1 MNSKI
6 ITVVKRTTSALIIAL
21 SLGAICIPAVA
32 VKIAH
37 KPDTA
42 LCSYYRAVPFGGN
55 NYSSIKQGEVNRKG
69 ILYEGSSNDIS
80 NNSGDEIRFD
90 NAIKIETH
98 TAIPKDIVSRSTD
111 LKFTFYKKTGFLVWK
126 PFALK
131 DSQNKSYTTYTVC
144 KNASI
149 SKYKSSNTYNT
160 QYLYANLPSGN
171 YQFHVTTSEIPP
183 IYSDYVNIY
192 FQSDLYKN

>member
-32 VKIAH
+32 VNIAH

-42 LCSYYRAVPFGGN
+42 LYSYYRAVPFGGN

-69 ILYEGSSNDIS
+69 ILYEGSSNYIS
-80 NNSGDEIRFD
+80 NNSGGKIKFD

-98 TAIPKDIVSRSTD
+98 AAMPKDIVSRSTD
-111 LKFTFYKKTGFLVWK
+111 LKFTFYKKQDF
-126 PFALK
+126 
-131 DSQNKSYTTYTVC
+131 
-144 KNASI
+144 
-149 SKYKSSNTYNT
+149 
-160 QYLYANLPSGN
+160 
-171 YQFHVTTSEIPP
+171 
-183 IYSDYVNIY
+183 
-192 FQSDLYKN
+192 

>member
-98 TAIPKDIVSRSTD
+98 AVMPKDIVSRSTD
-111 LKFTFYKKTGFLVWK
+111 LKFTFYKKTGFLNGSH
-126 PFALK
+126 LLLR
-131 DSQNKSYTTYTVC
+131 
-144 KNASI
+144 I
-149 SKYKSSNTYNT
+149 
-160 QYLYANLPSGN
+160 LRIN
-171 YQFHVTTSEIPP
+171 YI
-183 IYSDYVNIY
+183 
-192 FQSDLYKN
+192 

>member
-32 VKIAH
+32 VNIAH

-42 LCSYYRAVPFGGN
+42 LYSYYRAVPFGGN

-69 ILYEGSSNDIS
+69 ILYEGSSNYIS
-80 NNSGDEIRFD
+80 NNSGGKIKFD

-98 TAIPKDIVSRSTD
+98 AA
-111 LKFTFYKKTGFLVWK
+111 K

-131 DSQNKSYTTYTVC
+131 DSQNKSYTTYTVY

-149 SKYKSSNTYNT
+149 SKYKSSCTYNT

>member
-55 NYSSIKQGEVNRKG
+55 NYSSINKAKSTVRVFYMKDHQMIFPI
-69 ILYEGSSNDIS
+69 ILVM
-80 NNSGDEIRFD
+80 
-90 NAIKIETH
+90 K
-98 TAIPKDIVSRSTD
+98 
-111 LKFTFYKKTGFLVWK
+111 
-126 PFALK
+126 
-131 DSQNKSYTTYTVC
+131 
-144 KNASI
+144 
-149 SKYKSSNTYNT
+149 
-160 QYLYANLPSGN
+160 
-171 YQFHVTTSEIPP
+171 
-183 IYSDYVNIY
+183 
-192 FQSDLYKN
+192 

>member
-32 VKIAH
+32 VNIAH

-42 LCSYYRAVPFGGN
+42 LYSYYRAVPFGGN

-69 ILYEGSSNDIS
+69 ILYEGSSNYIS
-80 NNSGDEIRFD
+80 NNSGGKIKFD

-98 TAIPKDIVSRSTD
+98 APCQKTLYPVPQTLNLHSI
-111 LKFTFYKKTGFLVWK
+111 KKQDF
-126 PFALK
+126 
-131 DSQNKSYTTYTVC
+131 
-144 KNASI
+144 
-149 SKYKSSNTYNT
+149 
-160 QYLYANLPSGN
+160 
-171 YQFHVTTSEIPP
+171 
-183 IYSDYVNIY
+183 
-192 FQSDLYKN
+192 